1 MITRG
6 IETKLMPTKP
16 RRKTNMS
23 DTPDSVT
30 NRSEIVFLYDAVDAN
45 PNGNPLSGANRPRID
60 PQTQQ
65 AIVTDVRLKRYLRDQ
80 LDDDGHG
87 VYIRNVQEDGDQ
99 YTRGQLLE
107 DRLKAV
113 DPDDYDLDD
122 DEEAD
127 RFRKDVFG
135 EFLNESVDVR
145 YFGAT
150 MSVDTGE
157 DDYAK
162 HLPDHF
168 TGPVQFSPGK
178 SMHAVNENE
187 EYDSLTSVIATQ
199 ENKQQGGFDL
209 DDHRIQY
216 GLIRFHGLVD
226 EHGAADTNL
235 TEADVERLDTLCWR
249 AIKNQTISRSK
260 VGQEP
265 RLYCRVEYADESF
278 HLGGLDRDLELD
290 DEHSKPDEE
299 LRTVRDLTLDVTGLV
314 DRLDEVSDRINR
326 VRIVASDVLQLSY
339 DGELGGPAVLHD
351 ALEDALGDAV
361 EQIDVYDE
369 QTATLP
375 SNDDTA

>member
-1 MITRG
+1 
-6 IETKLMPTKP
+6 
-16 RRKTNMS
+16 MS
-23 DTPDSVT
+23 DTADPVT

-113 DPDDYDLDD
+113 EPDDYDLDD
-122 DEEAD
+122 DEEVEV
-127 RFRKDVFG
+127 FRDDIFG

-150 MSVDTGE
+150 MSVDTDE
-157 DDYAK
+157 VYAK

-235 TEADVERLDTLCWR
+235 TTADVERLDTLCWR

-314 DRLDEVSDRINR
+314 DRLGGASDRIER
-326 VRIVASDVLQLSY
+326 VRVVASGVLQLSY
-339 DGELGGPAVLHD
+339 DGELGGPSVLHD
-351 ALEDALGDAV
+351 GLEDAVGADAV
-361 EQIDVYDE
+361 EEIDVYNE

-375 SNDDTA
+375 SDDDTA

>member
-1 MITRG
+1 
-6 IETKLMPTKP
+6 
-16 RRKTNMS
+16 MS
-23 DTPDSVT
+23 TDADTVE

-87 VYIRNVQEDGDQ
+87 VYIRNVHEDGDQ

-107 DRLKAV
+107 DRLKEV
-113 DPDDYDLDD
+113 DPDDYDLNDD
-122 DEEAD
+122 DEAD
-127 RFRKDVFG
+127 GFRDAVFG
-135 EFLNESVDVR
+135 KFLGNSVDVR

-150 MSVDTGE
+150 MSVDTD
-157 DDYAK
+157 DDYAG

-199 ENKQQGGFDL
+199 EGKEQGGFDL

-226 EHGAADTNL
+226 EHGAEDTNL
-235 TEADVERLDTLCWR
+235 TAADVQRLDTLCWR
-249 AIKNQTISRSK
+249 ALKNQTISRSK

-265 RLYCRVEYADESF
+265 RLYCRVEYDEESF

-290 DEHSKPDEE
+290 SERSEPEEE
-299 LRTVRDLTLDVTGLV
+299 LRTVRDLAV
-314 DRLDEVSDRINR
+314 DIGGFVERLENASDQIER
-326 VRIVASDVLQLSY
+326 VRVVASDVLQLSHG
-339 DGELGGPAVLHD
+339 DEVGGPEVLYE
-351 ALEDALGDAV
+351 ALREGLGEDTV
-361 EQIDVYDE
+361 EVVDVYDE
-369 QTATLP
+369 YPDTLP
-375 SNDDTA
+375 KSDTE

>member
-1 MITRG
+1 
-6 IETKLMPTKP
+6 
-16 RRKTNMS
+16 MS
-23 DTPDSVT
+23 NTTDTVT

-87 VYIRNVQEDGDQ
+87 VYIRNVQEEGNQ
-99 YTRGQLLE
+99 FTRGELLE

-113 DPDDYDLDD
+113 DYNDYDLDD

-127 RFRKDVFG
+127 QFREDIFG
-135 EFLNESVDVR
+135 EFLDNSVDVR

-150 MSVDTGE
+150 MSVDT
-157 DDYAK
+157 DDEYAQ

-226 EHGAADTNL
+226 EHGAEDTKL
-235 TEADVERLDTLCWR
+235 TTDDVERLDTLCWR

-278 HLGGLDRDLELD
+278 HLGGLDRDLEVD
-290 DEHSKPDEE
+290 SNNSEADEE
-299 LRTVRDLTLDVTGLV
+299 LRTVRDLTLDVEGFI
-314 DRLDEVSDRINR
+314 DRLGNASDQIKRIR
-326 VRIVASDVLQLSY
+326 VVASDVLAISAGGEPGGPNVLY
-339 DGELGGPAVLHD
+339 DGLRE
-351 ALEDALGDAV
+351 ALGEDTV
-361 EQIDVYDE
+361 EVVDVYNE
-369 QTATLP
+369 HTATLP
-375 SNDDTA
+375 TDSNTA

>member
-1 MITRG
+1 
-6 IETKLMPTKP
+6 
-16 RRKTNMS
+16 MS
-23 DTPDSVT
+23 DTVDPVT

-45 PNGNPLSGANRPRID
+45 PNGNPLSGSNRPRID

-113 DPDDYDLDD
+113 DPNDYDLDD
-122 DEEAD
+122 DEEVD
-127 RFRKDVFG
+127 EFRDDIFG

-150 MSVDTGE
+150 MSVDTDE
-157 DDYAK
+157 AYAK

-235 TEADVERLDTLCWR
+235 TAADVERLDTLCWR

-290 DEHSKPDEE
+290 EEHSKPDEE
-299 LRTVRDLTLDVTGLV
+299 LRTVRDLTLDVTGLAH
-314 DRLDEVSDRINR
+314 RLDGASDRIER
-326 VRIVASDVLQLSY
+326 VRVVASDVLQISY
-339 DGELGGPAVLHD
+339 DGELGGPSVLRN
-351 ALEDALGDAV
+351 ALEDAVGADAV
-361 EQIDVYDE
+361 EEIEVYDE
-369 QTATLP
+369 QTATFP

>member
-1 MITRG
+1 
-6 IETKLMPTKP
+6 
-16 RRKTNMS
+16 MS
-23 DTPDSVT
+23 DTADPVT

-99 YTRGQLLE
+99 YTRGKLLE
-107 DRLKAV
+107 DRLKEV

-122 DEEAD
+122 DEGVEG
-127 RFRKDVFG
+127 FRDDVFG

-150 MSVDTGE
+150 MSVDTDE
-157 DDYAK
+157 VYAK

-226 EHGAADTNL
+226 EHGATDTKL
-235 TEADVERLDTLCWR
+235 TAADVERLDTLCWR

-314 DRLDEVSDRINR
+314 DRLDEASDRIER

-339 DGELGGPAVLHD
+339 DGELGGPSVLHD
-351 ALEDALGDAV
+351 ALKDAVGADAV
-361 EQIDVYDE
+361 EEIDVYDE
-369 QTATLP
+369 QTVTLP
-375 SNDDTA
+375 SDDDTA

>member
-1 MITRG
+1 MA
-6 IETKLMPTKP
+6 
-16 RRKTNMS
+16 
-23 DTPDSVT
+23 DTIDIVE

-80 LDDDGHG
+80 LEDDGHG
-87 VYIRNVQEDGDQ
+87 VYIRNVQEEGNQ
-99 YTRGQLLE
+99 FTRGQLLE
-107 DRLKAV
+107 DRLKDV
-113 DPDDYDLDD
+113 EPDDYELDD
-122 DEEAD
+122 GEEAD
-127 RFRKDVFG
+127 QFREDVFG
-135 EFLNESVDVR
+135 EFLDKSVDVR

-150 MSVDTGE
+150 MSVDTDE
-157 DDYAK
+157 IYAE

-178 SMHAVNENE
+178 TMHAVNENE

-199 ENKQQGGFDL
+199 EDKQQGGFDL

-226 EHGAADTNL
+226 EHGAEDTNL
-235 TEADVERLDTLCWR
+235 TSDDIDRLDTLCWR

-278 HLGGLDRDLELD
+278 HLGGLDKDLELD
-290 DEHSKPDEE
+290 EERSKPDEK
-299 LRTVRDLTLDVTGLV
+299 LRNVRDLAVEADAFVG
-314 DRLDEVSDRINR
+314 RLEGASDQIER
-326 VRIVASDVLQLSY
+326 VRVVASDVLTFSY
-339 DGELGGPAVLHD
+339 EDEHGGPDVLYD
-351 ALEDALGDAV
+351 ALEDALGADAV
-361 EQIDVYDE
+361 EVVDVYE
-369 QTATLP
+369 EHTATMP
-375 SNDDTA
+375 DDT

>member
-1 MITRG
+1 
-6 IETKLMPTKP
+6 
-16 RRKTNMS
+16 MS
-23 DTPDSVT
+23 DTAAPVT

-99 YTRGQLLE
+99 YPPGQLLD
-107 DRLKAV
+107 DRLKEV
-113 DPDDYDLDD
+113 EPDGYDLDD
-122 DEEAD
+122 DEEVEE
-127 RFRKDVFG
+127 FREDIFG

-150 MSVDTGE
+150 MSVDTDE
-157 DDYAK
+157 VYAK

-235 TEADVERLDTLCWR
+235 TAADVERLDTLCWR

-265 RLYCRVEYADESF
+265 RFYCRVEYADESF

-290 DEHSKPDEE
+290 DENSKPDEE

-314 DRLDEVSDRINR
+314 DRLDGASDRIERIR
-326 VRIVASDVLQLSY
+326 VVTSDVLQHSY
-339 DGELGGPAVLHD
+339 DGELGGPSVLYE
-351 ALEDALGDAV
+351 ALEDAVGADAV
-361 EQIDVYDE
+361 EEIDVYEE

-375 SNDDTA
+375 SDDDTA

>member
-1 MITRG
+1 
-6 IETKLMPTKP
+6 
-16 RRKTNMS
+16 MS
-23 DTPDSVT
+23 DTPDPVT

-107 DRLKAV
+107 NRLKAV
-113 DPDDYDLDD
+113 EPDDYDLDD
-122 DEEAD
+122 DEGAD
-127 RFRKDVFG
+127 EFRDDVFG

-150 MSVDTGE
+150 MSVDTDE
-157 DDYAK
+157 VYAK

-178 SMHAVNENE
+178 SIHAVNENE

-235 TEADVERLDTLCWR
+235 TEADVKRLDTLCWR

-265 RLYCRVEYADESF
+265 RIYFRVEYADESF

-314 DRLDEVSDRINR
+314 NRLDGASDRINQ
-326 VRIVASDVLQLSY
+326 VRFVASDVLELSY
-339 DGELGGPAVLHD
+339 DGDLGGPAVLHD
-351 ALEDALGDAV
+351 ALEDALGADAV
-361 EQIDVYDE
+361 EKIDVYDE

-375 SNDDTA
+375 SDDDTA

>member
-1 MITRG
+1 MADT
-6 IETKLMPTKP
+6 
-16 RRKTNMS
+16 TN
-23 DTPDSVT
+23 TVQH
-30 NRSEIVFLYDAVDAN
+30 RSEIVFLYDAVDAN

-87 VYIRNVQEDGDQ
+87 VYIRNVQQEGEQHTRED
-99 YTRGQLLE
+99 LLE

-122 DEEAD
+122 GEEAD
-127 RFRKDVFG
+127 RFREDVFG
-135 EFLNESVDVR
+135 EYLKESADVR

-150 MSVDTGE
+150 MSVDTD
-157 DDYAK
+157 DDYEDY
-162 HLPDHF
+162 LPDHF

-199 ENKQQGGFDL
+199 EGKEQGGFDL

-226 EHGAADTNL
+226 EHGAADTKL
-235 TEADVERLDTLCWR
+235 TTADVERLDTLCWR
-249 AIKNQTISRSK
+249 ALKNQTISRSK

-278 HLGGLDRDLELD
+278 HLGGLDRDLVLD
-290 DEHSKPDEE
+290 EDESKADEE
-299 LRTVRDLTLDVTGLV
+299 LRDVRDLAVETDAFV
-314 DRLDEVSDRINR
+314 DRLSGASEQIKRIR
-326 VRIVASDVLQLSY
+326 VVASDVLQFTH
-339 DGELGGPAVLHD
+339 DGELGGPELLYD
-351 ALEDALGDAV
+351 ALRDAVNEDAV
-361 EQIDVYDE
+361 EVVDVYGE
-369 QTATLP
+369 YTKTLP
-375 SNDDTA
+375 SNDGGAA

>member
-1 MITRG
+1 MA
-6 IETKLMPTKP
+6 
-16 RRKTNMS
+16 
-23 DTPDSVT
+23 DTTDTVE

-80 LDDDGHG
+80 LEDDGHG
-87 VYIRNVQEDGDQ
+87 VYIRNVQEEGNQ

-107 DRLKAV
+107 DRLKEV
-113 DPDDYDLDD
+113 DPDDYDLED
-122 DEEAD
+122 DEETE
-127 RFRKDVFG
+127 RFRDDIFG
-135 EFLNESVDVR
+135 EFLGKSVDVR

-150 MSVDTGE
+150 MSVDT
-157 DDYAK
+157 DDEYAE

-178 SMHAVNENE
+178 TMHAVNENE

-199 ENKQQGGFDL
+199 EDKQQGGFDL

-226 EHGAADTNL
+226 EHGAEDTKL
-235 TEADVERLDTLCWR
+235 TSDDVERLDTLCWR

-278 HLGGLDRDLELD
+278 HLGGLDKDLALD
-290 DEHSKPDEE
+290 DERSKPDEE
-299 LRTVRDLTLDVTGLV
+299 LRNVRDLAV
-314 DRLDEVSDRINR
+314 DIETFVSRLENASEQIER
-326 VRIVASDVLQLSY
+326 VRVVASDVLTFSHEG
-339 DGELGGPAVLHD
+339 DDGGPGVLYG
-351 ALEDALGDAV
+351 ALEDALGADAV
-361 EQIDVYDE
+361 EVVDVYDE
-369 QTATLP
+369 HTATIP
-375 SNDDTA
+375 DDS

>member
-1 MITRG
+1 
-6 IETKLMPTKP
+6 
-16 RRKTNMS
+16 MS
-23 DTPDSVT
+23 DTNDAVT

-45 PNGNPLSGANRPRID
+45 PNGNPLSGSNRPRID

-87 VYIRNVQEDGDQ
+87 VYIRNVQREGNQ
-99 YTRGQLLE
+99 YTRGKLLE
-107 DRLKAV
+107 DRLKDV
-113 DPDDYDLDD
+113 EPDEYDLDD
-122 DEEAD
+122 GDEAE
-127 RFRKDVFG
+127 RFRNDVFG
-135 EFLNESVDVR
+135 GFLDNSVDVR

-150 MSVDTGE
+150 MSVDT
-157 DDYAK
+157 DDVYAK

-199 ENKQQGGFDL
+199 DNKQQGGFDL

-235 TEADVERLDTLCWR
+235 TVGDVERLDTLCWR

-278 HLGGLDRDLELD
+278 HLGGLDRDLVLD
-290 DEHSKPDEE
+290 DDRSKPDEE
-299 LRTVRDLTLDVTGLV
+299 LRTVRDLTLEIDGFI
-314 DRLDEVSDRINR
+314 DRLAAASARINR
-326 VRIVASDVLQLSY
+326 IRIVASDILDISY
-339 DGELGGPAVLHD
+339 DGDVGSSELLYGALREAVGD
-351 ALEDALGDAV
+351 DAV
-361 EQIDVYDE
+361 EVVDVYE
-369 QTATLP
+369 EHTETLP
-375 SNDDTA
+375 TGDAA